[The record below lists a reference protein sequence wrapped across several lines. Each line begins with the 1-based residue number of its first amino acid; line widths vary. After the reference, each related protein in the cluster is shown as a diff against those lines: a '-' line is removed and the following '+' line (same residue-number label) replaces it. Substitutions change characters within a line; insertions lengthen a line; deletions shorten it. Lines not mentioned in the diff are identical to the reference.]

1 MFHGNQSSPDQ
12 TVINRAEKLDVDGTS
27 RPDLAAISAEESA
40 FGEGCVNGEIGGDLL
55 ADREL
60 VSRCLAGDVAAWEQ
74 LYEECHDRLMV
85 SISVMLGGEAIDSSL
100 VDEIS
105 ARVWYALVANDG
117 EVLGRYEPE
126 RGARLITF
134 MRALAK
140 DETSRYFRAEARRK
154 ERELAAMR
162 ERSQHYSPDFGQAAA
177 SLEEFLATL
186 TPYERGF
193 CASQL
198 MSSAGENG
206 AEVHDPPTSA
216 SAWQL
221 THRIHR
227 KLLDFLHH
235 DT

>member
-1 MFHGNQSSPDQ
+1 MK
-12 TVINRAEKLDVDGTS
+12 NRAEKIDVDGTS
-27 RPDLAAISAEESA
+27 RPDFAAMSAEESA
-40 FGEGCVNGEIGGDLL
+40 AGEERVSDERLGDLR

-60 VSRCLAGDVAAWEQ
+60 VTRCLAGEVAAWEQ
-74 LYEECHDRLMV
+74 LYEECHDRLV
-85 SISVMLGGEAIDSSL
+85 RSISVMLGGEAIDSSL
-100 VDEIS
+100 VEEIS
-105 ARVWYALVANDG
+105 ARVWYALVADDG
-117 EVLGRYEPE
+117 EMLARYEPE

-140 DETSRYFRAEARRK
+140 DETSRYFRAESRRK

-162 ERSQHYSPDFGQAAA
+162 EKNQHYAADFGQAAA
-177 SLEEFLATL
+177 SLDEFMATL

-193 CASQL
+193 CTSQL
-198 MSSAGENG
+198 MSSAAENG
-206 AEVHDPPTSA
+206 PEVHQPPTTA

-235 DT
+235 DP